1 LSVLALVLAAG
12 DDVLPGGLLPGS
24 TMAARPVPF
33 VRVGGV
39 PLVVHAVRTLLSS
52 GVVDRVI
59 VRIGASHVDATRRL
73 FATESDRVGVL
84 PGRDTASFWVFSST
98 VRTVVVHDVTRPLT
112 PPSLVAAVVVSAEA
126 LGAIA
131 APVLPVSDTIK
142 RVDLAG
148 RVLGAADRSQLR
160 EVQTPLAFPAAQL
173 RRAGE
178 VVMEPGSGLIDQL
191 DGPVHTV
198 PGDPLAFRIRSAW
211 DLRVAE
217 SLVCA

>member
-12 DDVLPGGLLPGS
+12 DDVLPGS
-24 TMAARPVPF
+24 TGAALPVPF

-59 VRIGASHVDATRRL
+59 VRVGPSHVDAARRL
-73 FATESDRVGVL
+73 FAAEPDRVGVL
-84 PGRDTASFWVFSST
+84 PGRDTASFWVFSLP

-112 PPSLVAAVVVSAEA
+112 PPSLVAAVVASADTW
-126 LGAIA
+126 GAIA
-131 APVLPVSDTIK
+131 VPVLPVSDTIK
-142 RVDLAG
+142 RVAPDG
-148 RVLGAADRSQLR
+148 RVLGAADRSGLR
-160 EVQTPLAFPAAQL
+160 EVQTPLAFPVERL
-173 RRAGE
+173 RRAGP